1 MAVETQY
8 NIVKVNELREITVA
22 QGVDELVINDYD
34 SSPLET
40 KKITAENLALS
51 IKDFILPIATDT
63 VLGGVKIG
71 FGLTI
76 NPITGVLSNDVLQ
89 LDDLSDVIILNPEVN
104 HVLRY
109 NGVQWINQSEGGF
122 TNIIAG
128 DGLSGGGTEGAI
140 TLHVNPGP
148 GLRIV
153 NDQVTVNAGGGLAI
167 ESDYIVVQLNPGLTL
182 SDNKI
187 TLVLG
192 EGLVIQGGQ
201 LTPNLGNGL
210 YVQGGTQQTLNGEG
224 LYHKDG
230 KNAINYD
237 RGLTIT
243 NSGQLELLI
252 GSGLKFTNKVLEGN
266 SILPELNDVDI
277 TNPTDD
283 QILQYNS
290 NTNVWENVDIAQL
303 QLNDLGDVTV
313 SNPQESEALVY
324 TGTQWENA
332 IVRGVNDVIYK
343 KVHNARISLTINE
356 PYPINRSTNLI
367 DWQNRTQVTSTNLFI
382 HPYQGSEIGL
392 WDPINMVWYLA
403 SFDGVK
409 QFSMGPMSSPNTN
422 YDVYVYN
429 DGTVD
434 VPILNVDYV
443 SWSGDNTPPT
453 RGTKDGITVK
463 QGQDTHRWMGTVRT
477 TSAGTSGYDLGGLV
491 TSSDKS
497 VTPYCFIAN
506 SDSLYEVNLTYVFGT
521 AWSGVSR
528 PPGASGWGCPSAY
541 LGGDALTEHPQIN
554 FLTVTDDP
562 VTCNHSVQSNGG
574 NYAASNLGFDLP
586 DDVLTTNNA
595 PGSGGDQKNSFNIW
609 TNFTFSTTQASGGT
623 GILRRAVYPG
633 RHKITYWF
641 DSCGG
646 VTHAGKM
653 GSGFTASFY
662 A

>member
-541 LGGDALTEHPQIN
+541 LGGDPLTEHPQIN

>member
-541 LGGDALTEHPQIN
+541 LGGDPLTEHPQIN

-609 TNFTFSTTQASGGT
+609 TNFTYSTTQASGGT